1 MVEIGKKDSSRIM
14 NMASM
19 YCCFV
24 DPKGKELQCQK
35 NEEDRHSIYVRHQ
48 LAKGLELKQLT
59 GVIRYTFWDALAF
72 ILAFVAI

>member
-1 MVEIGKKDSSRIM
+1 M

-24 DPKGKELQCQK
+24 DPKGKEMQCQK

-59 GVIRYTFWDALAF
+59 GVYVLGCSRFYTCFLWPYN
-72 ILAFVAI
+72 ITKHSIIEEGV